1 MSFSDEILMAYVD
14 GALDQATRRA
24 LEEAMRKD
32 ASLARRVAQCKAMR
46 SGRFAGFAP
55 TAEDAATP
63 RLVRPLRQATVV
75 SLDSVRAKREAEHQA
90 ARKAQHHR
98 RWSWPEWGALAA
110 MLVLGVLA
118 GKFALS
124 SWHVEGARGGE
135 AISSRDGSLTAQGR
149 LAGALDQ
156 QLTSAGAAGPVK
168 IGLSFVAL
176 DGSYCRSFITGNGG
190 QELAGLACKAG
201 GEWRIPMLV
210 QNNRAP
216 AQGPYRLAAA
226 EMPTPVL
233 ESIDQR
239 INGPALDGK
248 GETEAI
254 QKGWQR

>member
-1 MSFSDEILMAYVD
+1 MP
-14 GALDQATRRA
+14 GAAVGHHEQ
-24 LEEAMRKD
+24 
-32 ASLARRVAQCKAMR
+32 
-46 SGRFAGFAP
+46 AGFH
-55 TAEDAATP
+55 
-63 RLVRPLRQATVV
+63 VV
-75 SLDSVRAKREAEHQA
+75 TLQ
-90 ARKAQHHR
+90 
-98 RWSWPEWGALAA
+98 
-110 MLVLGVLA
+110 
-118 GKFALS
+118 
-124 SWHVEGARGGE
+124 
-135 AISSRDGSLTAQGR
+135 
-149 LAGALDQ
+149 
-156 QLTSAGAAGPVK
+156 
-168 IGLSFVAL
+168 
-176 DGSYCRSFITGNGG
+176 NG